1 MAYTREKLQKIW
13 EKGAPIPG
21 YGSGVWRRDVCGA
34 PMKWDEYGQQTQH
47 GWNVDHIVP
56 AARGGGDELSNLR
69 PLQWENNAKRQEGKL
84 QC

>member
-1 MAYTREKLQKIW
+1 MAYTQEKLQHIW
-13 EKGAPIPG
+13 EKGAPIQD
-21 YGSGVWRRDVCGA
+21 YDSGVWRRDVCGS
-34 PMKWDEYGQQTQH
+34 PMKWDEYGQRTQH

-56 AARGGGDELSNLR
+56 VARGGGDELSNLR